1 MKKLILINFLII
13 LLVCTA
19 FLTAEYFNSYP
30 TEFNIGKLFKQI
42 SLAPFIILFTAV
54 IIFSLPFSFLRM
66 RRLNFK
72 EKYLRVFPVMN
83 LLLIILII
91 RISYPVYAETKERI
105 EEGEQLNIIQAKKD
119 INNDLIIF
127 EVPGGVSDSYNEKL
141 NQQID
146 SITKKYGVLYK
157 NTGCVVDNAEIEIRK
172 KYTALTERYL
182 IQRNGKDWETKMTAE
197 INALKKKNK

>member
-1 MKKLILINFLII
+1 
-13 LLVCTA
+13 
-19 FLTAEYFNSYP
+19 
-30 TEFNIGKLFKQI
+30 
-42 SLAPFIILFTAV
+42 
-54 IIFSLPFSFLRM
+54 M

-91 RISYPVYAETKERI
+91 RISYPVYTETKERI
-105 EEGEQLNIIQAKKD
+105 EEGEQLSIIQAKND
-119 INNDLIIF
+119 ISNDLIIF
-127 EVPGGVSDSYNEKL
+127 EVPGGISDSYNEKL

-157 NTGCVVDNAEIEIRK
+157 NTGCVVDNIEIKIRK